1 MILGS
6 AAAALGVAG
15 GVSLA
20 SEAGIGPIY
29 KFEEPGAGSGLPL
42 DYNVAAMER
51 FFNSRPLEVLGRT
64 GEILAEILP
73 FVARAWLW
81 EYLIRWR
88 QYHHY
93 Q

>member
-1 MILGS
+1 MILGL

-51 FFNSRPLEVLGRT
+51 FFNSRRLEVLGRT

-81 EYLIRWR
+81 EYLIRW
-88 QYHHY
+88 
-93 Q
+93 

>member
-81 EYLIRWR
+81 EYLIRWS
-88 QYHHY
+88 QCQH
-93 Q
+93 

>member
-42 DYNVAAMER
+42 DYDVAAMER

-81 EYLIRWR
+81 EYLIRWG

>member
-15 GVSLA
+15 SVSLA

-51 FFNSRPLEVLGRT
+51 FSAV
-64 GEILAEILP
+64 
-73 FVARAWLW
+73 
-81 EYLIRWR
+81 
-88 QYHHY
+88 
-93 Q
+93 

>member
-64 GEILAEILP
+64 GEILAEIMP

-81 EYLIRWR
+81 EYLIRWE
-88 QYHHY
+88 QYHH
-93 Q
+93 

>member
-51 FFNSRPLEVLGRT
+51 FSAVQCSIGSTT
-64 GEILAEILP
+64 GCA
-73 FVARAWLW
+73 
-81 EYLIRWR
+81 Y
-88 QYHHY
+88 
-93 Q
+93 